1 MKTPVSI
8 VELKTYDEAE
18 AHHALLE
25 LLAPL
30 GGLDWAE
37 EGMKIG
43 IKVNLVRGIGPETA
57 CCTHPVLVKELAR
70 LLAERGAIVTV
81 GDSPGGPF
89 EKPFLES
96 VYKGSGINIVR
107 DANAE
112 LNYDFGIEEVAFP
125 EGISLKRVPLCSWLL
140 KQDAV
145 INFAKL
151 KTHGLTGLT
160 AAVKNLYGAV
170 PGIRKTEL
178 HYSFPKIDE
187 F

>member
-8 VELKTYDEAE
+8 VELKTYEDKEARR
-18 AHHALLE
+18 ALLE

-30 GGLDWAE
+30 GGLIWVRK
-37 EGMKIG
+37 GLKIG
-43 IKVNLVRGIGPETA
+43 IKVNLVRGIAPETA

-107 DANAE
+107 DASAE
-112 LNYDFGIEEVAFP
+112 LNYDFEVEEINFP
-125 EGISLKRVPLCSWLL
+125 EGIVLKKVPLCSWLL

-160 AAVKNLYGAV
+160 AAVKTF
-170 PGIRKTEL
+170 TEL
-178 HYSFPKIDE
+178 FRECERRSFTTAFPR
-187 F
+187 